1 MIATLVAWR
10 IVLSVNVGCDNPCS
24 LAAHVVESSGNGSGA
39 YCVGIARVPAYLKWA
54 CYKRRL
60 VRNLA
65 CAIGEDRELGLDLS
79 YHLDS
84 TARLS

>member
-1 MIATLVAWR
+1 MIATLVAWG

-24 LAAHVVESSGNGSGA
+24 LAAHVIESSGNGSGA
-39 YCVGIARVPAYLKWA
+39 YCIGIARVPPYLKRV

-60 VRNLA
+60 VRSLA
-65 CAIGEDRELGLDLS
+65 CEIGEDKLRLDLS